1 VPAASDDPAV
11 DADLCGKPAA
21 VVSNPDIPGS
31 LTALQNEL
39 SKIPIAEKAALA
51 HAQGLKPEIF
61 DDDHVLQFLWAE
73 KFDASLAAKRLVRY
87 WSDRFKLFGPD
98 KFVLPLTL
106 KGALKDDSLALSRG
120 YVQLLADTDTAG
132 RAVLYLDWSSH
143 EPSIGYSQES
153 MHRVFWYMAHV
164 AVENP
169 KIFETG
175 VVLVIYPQEA
185 RLDQFDHSLWNT
197 IADSCR
203 YSLPISWKATH
214 IVHPNR
220 FFSII
225 HPVFM
230 ASLPQDV
237 QDRVVVHSGTKM
249 KVLANLL
256 RYCLPWDKIPSDI
269 GGCLDIEFDQWL
281 SERMTKEDQ
290 ERLEKPSSTS
300 SSSLVFS
307 SALNHVESQ
316 NNPTSDNNNSGNPL
330 EGRALGLL
338 SQLMQSGQSS
348 ALPNPVASAVPNLP
362 PIRHNSFT
370 GIDNSN
376 ANQLFL
382 DLVHSSN
389 PGQLSNNSALG
400 SATTSDADKRD
411 DNTKQSAAK
420 GPKSIIKSGRKSDP
434 RMDAAVE
441 AKINDPDLSLVD
453 ALRQGGFVFPN
464 IDDTNAPQYT
474 VVDSDNV
481 KITQRKNQLLRRL
494 RSMKK
499 KG

>member
-1 VPAASDDPAV
+1 
-11 DADLCGKPAA
+11 
-21 VVSNPDIPGS
+21 
-31 LTALQNEL
+31 
-39 SKIPIAEKAALA
+39 
-51 HAQGLKPEIF
+51 
-61 DDDHVLQFLWAE
+61 
-73 KFDASLAAKRLVRY
+73 
-87 WSDRFKLFGPD
+87 
-98 KFVLPLTL
+98 
-106 KGALKDDSLALSRG
+106 
-120 YVQLLADTDTAG
+120 
-132 RAVLYLDWSSH
+132 
-143 EPSIGYSQES
+143 
-153 MHRVFWYMAHV
+153 
-164 AVENP
+164 
-169 KIFETG
+169 
-175 VVLVIYPQEA
+175 
-185 RLDQFDHSLWNT
+185 
-197 IADSCR
+197 
-203 YSLPISWKATH
+203 
-214 IVHPNR
+214 
-220 FFSII
+220 
-225 HPVFM
+225 
-230 ASLPQDV
+230 
-237 QDRVVVHSGTKM
+237 
-249 KVLANLL
+249 
-256 RYCLPWDKIPSDI
+256 
-269 GGCLDIEFDQWL
+269 
-281 SERMTKEDQ
+281 MTKEDQ

-362 PIRHNSFT
+362 PIRRNSFT

>member
-1 VPAASDDPAV
+1 M
-11 DADLCGKPAA
+11 
-21 VVSNPDIPGS
+21 
-31 LTALQNEL
+31 
-39 SKIPIAEKAALA
+39 
-51 HAQGLKPEIF
+51 
-61 DDDHVLQFLWAE
+61 
-73 KFDASLAAKRLVRY
+73 
-87 WSDRFKLFGPD
+87 
-98 KFVLPLTL
+98 

-169 KIFETG
+169 KILETG
-175 VVLVIYPQEA
+175 IVLVIYPQEA

-203 YSLPISWKATH
+203 YSLPISWRATH

-256 RYCLPWDKIPSDI
+256 RYCLPCEYTFCCECYAIDCAAYEPFSHPDVLIPSNVGDKIPSDI

-281 SERMTKEDQ
+281 SDRMAKEDQ
-290 ERLEKPSSTS
+290 ELLEKPSSTS

-307 SALNHVESQ
+307 SILNPVESRSSES
-316 NNPTSDNNNSGNPL
+316 NNAGNPL

-338 SQLMQSGQSS
+338 SQLIQSGQTSS
-348 ALPNPVASAVPNLP
+348 LPNAVASAVPALP
-362 PIRHNSFT
+362 PIQPNSFA
-370 GIDNSN
+370 GIDS
-376 ANQLFL
+376 NQLFL

-389 PGQLSNNSALG
+389 SGQSSNGNAAG
-400 SATTSDADKRD
+400 GDKRG
-411 DNTKQSAAK
+411 DNSKQPAK

-441 AKINDPDLSLVD
+441 AKMNDPDLSLVD

-499 KG
+499 KS

>member
-1 VPAASDDPAV
+1 
-11 DADLCGKPAA
+11 
-21 VVSNPDIPGS
+21 
-31 LTALQNEL
+31 
-39 SKIPIAEKAALA
+39 
-51 HAQGLKPEIF
+51 
-61 DDDHVLQFLWAE
+61 
-73 KFDASLAAKRLVRY
+73 
-87 WSDRFKLFGPD
+87 
-98 KFVLPLTL
+98 
-106 KGALKDDSLALSRG
+106 
-120 YVQLLADTDTAG
+120 
-132 RAVLYLDWSSH
+132 
-143 EPSIGYSQES
+143 

-164 AVENP
+164 AVEDP
-169 KIFETG
+169 KILEAG

-185 RLDQFDHSLWNT
+185 RLDQFDHSLWNAV
-197 IADSCR
+197 ADSCI
-203 YSLPISWKATH
+203 YSLPMRWRATH

-230 ASLPQDV
+230 SSLPQDV

-281 SERMTKEDQ
+281 SERMAKEDNGRSQ
-290 ERLEKPSSTS
+290 KPPLTS

-307 SALNHVESQ
+307 SAPNPAASKSNHMASGS
-316 NNPTSDNNNSGNPL
+316 NNAGTPM
-330 EGRALGLL
+330 EGQALGLL
-338 SQLMQSGQSS
+338 SQLIQSGQSS
-348 ALPNPVASAVPNLP
+348 SSLPHPVASGAPALP
-362 PIRHNSFT
+362 PMQSNSFSR
-370 GIDNSN
+370 IDNSS
-376 ANQLFL
+376 ANLLFV

-389 PGQLSNNSALG
+389 PGQLSNSANG
-400 SATTSDADKRD
+400 SAAIGDVDIRD
-411 DNTKQSAAK
+411 DSSKQPAK

-494 RSMKK
+494 RSVKK
-499 KG
+499 KF

>member
-1 VPAASDDPAV
+1 MWGFQQPPPPAASDDPAV
-11 DADLCGKPAA
+11 DADLCGKAAA
-21 VVSNPDIPGS
+21 VVSDPDIPGS
-31 LTALQNEL
+31 LSALQSEL
-39 SKIPIAEKAALA
+39 AKIPIAEKAALA

-61 DDDHVLQFLWAE
+61 NDDHVLQFLWAE
-73 KFDASLAAKRLVRY
+73 KFEAAPAAKRLVRY
-87 WSDRFKLFGPD
+87 WSERFKLFGPD

-120 YVQLLADTDTAG
+120 YVQLLADSDTAG

-153 MHRVFWYMAHV
+153 MQRVFWYMAHV
-164 AVENP
+164 ALENP
-169 KIFETG
+169 KILETG

-203 YSLPISWKATH
+203 YSLPISWRATH

-256 RYCLPWDKIPSDI
+256 RYCLPWEKIPSEI

-281 SERMTKEDQ
+281 SERMAKEDQ

-307 SALNHVESQ
+307 SVLNPVESR
-316 NNPTSDNNNSGNPL
+316 NNSTSDSSNAGNPL

-338 SQLMQSGQSS
+338 SQLIQSGQSS
-348 ALPNPVASAVPNLP
+348 SLPNPVASAAPPLP
-362 PIRHNSFT
+362 PIQTNSFA
-370 GIDNSN
+370 GIDS
-376 ANQLFL
+376 NQLFL

-389 PGQLSNNSALG
+389 PGQSNNAHG
-400 SATTSDADKRD
+400 SDKRD
-411 DNTKQSAAK
+411 DNSKQPAK

-499 KG
+499 KS

>member
-1 VPAASDDPAV
+1 MWGFQQAPVPSASDDPAV
-11 DADLCGKPAA
+11 DADLCGKTAA

-31 LTALQNEL
+31 LTALQHEL

-61 DDDHVLQFLWAE
+61 NDDHVLQFLWAE
-73 KFDASLAAKRLVRY
+73 KFDAALAAKRLVRY

-169 KIFETG
+169 KILETG
-175 VVLVIYPQEA
+175 IVLVIYPQEA

-203 YSLPISWKATH
+203 YSLPISWRATH

-281 SERMTKEDQ
+281 SDRMAKEDQ
-290 ERLEKPSSTS
+290 ELLEKPSSTS

-307 SALNHVESQ
+307 SVLNPAESRSSES
-316 NNPTSDNNNSGNPL
+316 NNAGNPL

-338 SQLMQSGQSS
+338 SQLIQSGQTSS
-348 ALPNPVASAVPNLP
+348 LPNAVASAVPALP
-362 PIRHNSFT
+362 PIQPNSFA
-370 GIDNSN
+370 GIDS
-376 ANQLFL
+376 NQLFL

-389 PGQLSNNSALG
+389 SGQSSNGNAPGS
-400 SATTSDADKRD
+400 DKRG
-411 DNTKQSAAK
+411 DNSKQPAK

-499 KG
+499 KS